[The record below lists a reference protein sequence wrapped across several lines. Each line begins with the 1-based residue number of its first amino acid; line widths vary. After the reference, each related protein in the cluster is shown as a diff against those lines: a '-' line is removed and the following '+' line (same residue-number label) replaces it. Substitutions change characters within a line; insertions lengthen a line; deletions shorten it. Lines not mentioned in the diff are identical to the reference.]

1 MPAVRAGRD
10 MAVLD
15 LNSAEIAKLGRPEA
29 DLAMDVAPSEL
40 AGLVPS
46 KSSVVTIRF
55 DRFSDGRGFTI
66 ARRLREALGHSGAIL
81 ASGHLIHDQAG
92 YLRRCG
98 FSHAEIA
105 PGSLRQWRL
114 SLSLSPPPMQQLL
127 SGRRARDQD
136 AATS

>member
-1 MPAVRAGRD
+1 MARYFPIFIDLGGSPPLVVGARPALA
-10 MAVLD
+10 
-15 LNSAEIAKLGRPEA
+15 AKLQ
-29 DLAMDVAPSEL
+29 LL

-46 KSSVVTIRF
+46 KSSVVAIRF

-81 ASGHLIHDQAG
+81 ASGHLIPDQAG

-114 SLSLSPPPMQQLL
+114 SLSPPPMQQLL

>member
-1 MPAVRAGRD
+1 MARYFPIFIDLGGSPPLVVGARPALA
-10 MAVLD
+10 
-15 LNSAEIAKLGRPEA
+15 AKLQ
-29 DLAMDVAPSEL
+29 LL

-46 KSSVVTIRF
+46 KSSVVAIRF
-55 DRFSDGRGFTI
+55 YRFSDGRGFTI

-81 ASGHLIHDQAG
+81 ASGHLIPDQAG

-136 AATS
+136 AASS